1 MRVITGKLKGRTIKM
16 PKSKLVR
23 PTTDKNKEAIFN
35 YLNNFVDFDGI
46 TACDIYAGS
55 GSLGIEIISRGAKEV
70 HFIEKNYN
78 VLNVLKENLKT
89 LGIEDSAKV
98 FKTDAVKFS
107 KFESH
112 IQYDLIIA
120 DPPFFNDDIHFVF
133 NNIIENEFLS
143 RHSLFIIER
152 SIQTEKKDI
161 EAFKINPA
169 KRMGDSLIYV
179 HKFGNK

>member
-1 MRVITGKLKGRTIKM
+1 MRVIAGKLKGRTIKM

-35 YLNNFVDFDGI
+35 SLNNFIDFDGI

-78 VLNVLKENLKT
+78 VQNVLKENLTT
-89 LGIEDSAKV
+89 LGVMNRAKV
-98 FKTDAVKFS
+98 FRTDAVRFS
-107 KFESH
+107 NLEEH

-120 DPPFFNDDIHFVF
+120 DPPFFKYDIYNVID
-133 NNIIENEFLS
+133 NLLKRDYIKPEGII
-143 RHSLFIIER
+143 IVER
-152 SIQTEKKDI
+152 SIQTKEKDLEK
-161 EAFKINPA
+161 FKMEPI
-169 KRMGDSLIYV
+169 KKLGDSLIYQFTV
-179 HKFGNK
+179 